1 MIARKN
7 AFLSFPNGWNEG
19 ENNNKKKLC
28 KKEVED

>member
-19 ENNNKKKLC
+19 DLKKK
-28 KKEVED
+28 KKNYAKKK